1 MRANDLSPVGKIGS
15 MTVILIAYDGTPN
28 SRRAVEYAGAYLSVR
43 RAFVLTVW
51 SPMRAGP
58 DPVSVDLDGP
68 PDPSDADDD
77 DHLDIAFADAQR
89 TNLEGTELARSVGL
103 SAEPLCFPVSGTVWR
118 TIITAADNIGAGLI
132 VTGTRGNTGLRSL
145 MQSSVADRVLRHGR
159 RPVLIVPPGPA

>member
-1 MRANDLSPVGKIGS
+1 
-15 MTVILIAYDGTPN
+15 MTVVLIAYDGSAN
-28 SRRAVEYAGAYLSVR
+28 ARRAVEYAGAYLSVR

-68 PDPSDADDD
+68 PDPVDPDDPAN
-77 DHLDIAFADAQR
+77 LDIAFADAQR

-103 SAEPLCFPVSGTVWR
+103 HAEPLCFPVSGTVWR
-118 TIITAADNIGAGLI
+118 TIITAADNINAGLI

>member
-1 MRANDLSPVGKIGS
+1 MATSAAGLPMTATDDFADTAGDTSAPIGGV
-15 MTVILIAYDGTPN
+15 TVDAPSIYGHI
-28 SRRAVEYAGAYLSVR
+28 
-43 RAFVLTVW
+43 
-51 SPMRAGP
+51 
-58 DPVSVDLDGP
+58 DPA
-68 PDPSDADDD
+68 DADDE

-118 TIITAADNIGAGLI
+118 TIITAADNINAGLI